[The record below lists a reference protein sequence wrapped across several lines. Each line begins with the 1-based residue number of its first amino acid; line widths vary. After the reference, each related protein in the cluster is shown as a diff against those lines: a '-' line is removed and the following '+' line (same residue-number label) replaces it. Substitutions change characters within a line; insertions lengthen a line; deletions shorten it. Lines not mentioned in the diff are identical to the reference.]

1 MVINIRGNQEDKV
14 VIIVCLGKHKW
25 VVSWR
30 KEAPLRV
37 FISFKREKSHI
48 YSEEDFGV
56 LKEAIEHLGYSFTAE
71 SLTIPTRGKV
81 SQRIEFK
88 TLKESVDLNDL
99 FEVTKTLISVM

>member
-14 VIIVCLGKHKW
+14 VIVVFLGKHKW
-25 VVSWR
+25 FVSWM

-37 FISFKREKSHI
+37 FVSFKREKSHI

-71 SLTIPTRGKV
+71 SLTIPTKGKV

-88 TLKESVDLNDL
+88 TNKDSIELNDL
-99 FEVTKTLISVM
+99 FEVVKTLISVV